1 MLLTAV
7 AATTFLTG
15 DAGLD
20 VFHFANGYGADT
32 VTDFTPGTD
41 KLDLTGM
48 GLTSASQ
55 ALAFASQVGS
65 DTVFNFGAG
74 DTITLQNVSKAALT
88 SAEIVTSGFPRGNA
102 RIRRVRRLECR
113 RRLEQR

>member
-1 MLLTAV
+1 M
-7 AATTFLTG
+7 
-15 DAGLD
+15 
-20 VFHFANGYGADT
+20 FHFTNGYGADI

-88 SAEIVTSGFPRGNA
+88 SAEIVTRGFPG
-102 RIRRVRRLECR
+102 
-113 RRLEQR
+113 QRSH